1 MATFSVFLTILVA
14 WLVTRIYARAIAGMT
29 PTGQTVVDV
38 VHRIAEFEAALF
50 CVLAG
55 TWFLLFADLTD
66 VSVGHSWMLRIGP
79 EPAWI
84 AALYLIGGLILL
96 AALSRP
102 GLIRGAGLMAGIT
115 FFSGVAVAAIHAHAM
130 PVSTCALIAH
140 TAALTVSFWRRYE

>member
-1 MATFSVFLTILVA
+1 MISSSDEFATRPDAKPADKPAALRFWERRTN
-14 WLVTRIYARAIAGMT
+14 WY
-29 PTGQTVVDV
+29 
-38 VHRIAEFEAALF
+38 RIAEFEAALF

-55 TWFLLFADLTD
+55 TWFLFFADLTD